1 MNLRA
6 FESWWQICLE
16 VYFVSFFAPLYFV
29 SIGLKVDFVM
39 NFDPLLTLILIV
51 LASIGKIVGAGTGAY
66 LTGSKI
72 RESLAIGMT
81 MNARGAMEI
90 ILASVAL
97 EYHLIDQ
104 RVFVALVIMAFI
116 TSLLSIPGLKWLVP
130 PPGK

>member
-1 MNLRA
+1 
-6 FESWWQICLE
+6 
-16 VYFVSFFAPLYFV
+16 SFFAPLYFV